1 MMHPSPEKWMSY
13 LYGELPAASKAE
25 LKEHLLACAQ
35 CREQVASWESTM
47 AGLNDWQLTPAA
59 ATPTPM
65 RRSVKTPVLKW
76 ALAALVVLGLGF
88 GIGRGSA
95 PAPDLEAI
103 RAAIE
108 PGLRT
113 AVASNLKQQVLDEV
127 VADWRAA
134 LSGSPADLRSES
146 RRQLRL
152 AANQWTARAVEQA
165 TAENQR
171 LLLDLAEDIQSSRR
185 DEQQTLLTMF
195 ERAER
200 QRQLDYVNLRR
211 ALETVAVVA
220 DDKFNRT
227 ESQLGEFVSYV
238 QNRSLWDS
246 SGEPAS
252 P

>member
-1 MMHPSPEKWMSY
+1 MAY
-13 LYGELPAASKAE
+13 LYGELPAASKTD
-25 LKEHLLACAQ
+25 LKEHLLSCAQ

-47 AGLNDWQLTPAA
+47 AGLNDWKLTPAA
-59 ATPTPM
+59 AAPTPM
-65 RRSVKTPVLKW
+65 PRSVRTPMLKW

-88 GIGRGSA
+88 GIGRVSA

-103 RAAIE
+103 RTAIE

-113 AVASNLKQQVLDEV
+113 ALASDLRRQVADEV
-127 VADWRAA
+127 VAEWQAA
-134 LSGSPADLRSES
+134 LSGSPADLGSES
-146 RRQLRL
+146 SRQLRL

-171 LLLDLAEDIQSSRR
+171 LLLDLADNIQSSRR
-185 DEQQTLLTMF
+185 ADQETLLAMF

-220 DDKFNRT
+220 NDKFNQT

-246 SGEPAS
+246 SGEPAN